1 VNPNTTYFLL
11 IFSSRVL
18 IILLV
23 VLLHKLFN
31 TYIDIDETPRRNTA
45 PPQSI
50 QEPCR
55 QLSYRDSNA
64 RLHRT
69 IPLGNAYS
77 TDRYIYIYLKYQDAG
92 SWGMSAPPSLLPSFL
107 PSFLLPPAR
116 NLLLHPTLPC
126 TIYVSHRLT
135 YYIVPPRLHVRSTK
149 AWRPWGSYFPRFVKT
164 RNHRSSLVGQWT
176 PSATSGRF
184 SAHAMQ
190 LPRKR
195 KRKSKCFNFRLP

>member
-1 VNPNTTYFLL
+1 MPSVIVPGQQRT
-11 IFSSRVL
+11 
-18 IILLV
+18 
-23 VLLHKLFN
+23 
-31 TYIDIDETPRRNTA
+31 TA
-45 PPQSI
+45 PYHTARKCI
-50 QEPCR
+50 QHR
-55 QLSYRDSNA
+55 QV
-64 RLHRT
+64 
-69 IPLGNAYS
+69 
-77 TDRYIYIYLKYQDAG
+77 YIYISKVSKCWIVG
-92 SWGMSAPPSLLPSFL
+92 NECTSITPSFL